1 MVKDLAGRRLKW
13 SHSWSSKPGTWA
25 SSESESRI
33 RRRTSLYTSSF
44 WRWWRGF
51 ACDWTALLPQ
61 LSMSFSITMSVT
73 RIKRNEARSTTKPVE
88 VNSSNQKKMKRERNE
103 IARNWREKTKR
114 ERKRNIVEILSCW
127 RQKVF
132 FFFFV
137 FSTNNIFCC
146 CFGLELDWF
155 DSVFLGSAQCV
166 FCSELSTS
174 DGTYLTLKMDTPGQ
188 LLNNF
193 VDKGLD

>member
-73 RIKRNEARSTTKPVE
+73 RIKRNEARSTTKPVV
-88 VNSSNQKKMKRERNE
+88 VNSNQKKKKNRERNE

-114 ERKRNIVEILSCW
+114 EKKRNIVEILSCW

-132 FFFFV
+132 FFSSFLVLIIFFAAALV
-137 FSTNNIFCC
+137 WNWIGLIQ
-146 CFGLELDWF
+146 CFWVRR
-155 DSVFLGSAQCV
+155 SVCFV
-166 FCSELSTS
+166 LSYPRQMGPT
-174 DGTYLTLKMDTPGQ
+174 
-188 LLNNF
+188 
-193 VDKGLD
+193 

>member
-73 RIKRNEARSTTKPVE
+73 RIKRNEARSTTKPVV
-88 VNSSNQKKMKRERNE
+88 VNSNQKKKNRERNE

-114 ERKRNIVEILSCW
+114 EKKRNIVEILSCW
-127 RQKVF
+127 REKVI
-132 FFFFV
+132 FFV
-137 FSTNNIFCC
+137 FSNIFAAALVWIGLIQ
-146 CFGLELDWF
+146 CFWVRR
-155 DSVFLGSAQCV
+155 SVCFV
-166 FCSELSTS
+166 LSYPRQMGPT
-174 DGTYLTLKMDTPGQ
+174 
-188 LLNNF
+188 
-193 VDKGLD
+193 

>member
-88 VNSSNQKKMKRERNE
+88 VNSSNQKKMKREK
-103 IARNWREKTKR
+103 WDREKLKRKNETGKEEKYCWDFELLKTKS
-114 ERKRNIVEILSCW
+114 I
-127 RQKVF
+127 

-137 FSTNNIFCC
+137 FSTNNNIFAAALVWNWIGLIQ
-146 CFGLELDWF
+146 CFWVRR
-155 DSVFLGSAQCV
+155 SVCFV
-166 FCSELSTS
+166 LSYPRQMGPT
-174 DGTYLTLKMDTPGQ
+174 
-188 LLNNF
+188 
-193 VDKGLD
+193 